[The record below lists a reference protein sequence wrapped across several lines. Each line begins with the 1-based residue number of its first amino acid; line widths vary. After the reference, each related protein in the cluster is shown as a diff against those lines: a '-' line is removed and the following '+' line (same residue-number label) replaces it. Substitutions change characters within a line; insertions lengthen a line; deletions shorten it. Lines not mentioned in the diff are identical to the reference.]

1 MTAQMI
7 DLVQSDM
14 NYIADDAANESG
26 PMPPNTILAELNFK
40 ATFC

>member
-1 MTAQMI
+1 MTAQLI

-14 NYIADDAANESG
+14 NYIAADAANESG
-26 PMPPNTILAELNFK
+26 PMPPNTILAEQNFK